1 MKFLFCSLTV
11 FLLSCEHSSNYSEA
25 LSSYQIEEFDG
36 VGYYP
41 FPDGVYA
48 QYNDT
53 RPSNSYKP
61 DSILTAV
68 KQGGTDIREA
78 WDVQFHYAP
87 NGNVYPAVLLYLRL
101 RDSTQY
107 VDTAYFHLRD
117 KPTVDAKASIKHYYF
132 K

>member
-1 MKFLFCSLTV
+1 M
-11 FLLSCEHSSNYSEA
+11 
-25 LSSYQIEEFDG
+25 SSYQIEEFDG
-36 VGYYP
+36 VGHYP

-53 RPSNSYKP
+53 NPSDPYKP

-78 WDVQFHYAP
+78 WDVHYQYSGGA
-87 NGNVYPAVLLYLRL
+87 VPANLLYLRL
-101 RDSTQY
+101 RDSVQY
-107 VDTAYFHLRD
+107 VDTAHFHLRD
-117 KPTVDAKASIKHYYF
+117 KPTVDAKASIKHYSF